1 MFIASLSST
10 IRAIAFSS
18 VCIRV
23 DISESRMTSNVSRT
37 ATMRRLILY
46 HVIIF
51 VNGIYTLFC
60 WYVYASLYQQEIFHF
75 FIDLHIREYYSNTN
89 QKMVQQRQIFTEV
102 QKRIIACTQSY
113 MCVGEICNSVLLL
126 PRTWELDH
134 IIPLSQEG
142 TNSYDNLQIIC
153 PNCHALKTQ
162 KELMAAARIKRDA
175 NIRIQR
181 RASKGRIEH
190 IRIQRRAS
198 KGINAR
204 SRRTN
209 KGKMRSPY
217 FNPNHQK
224 LALLRFNQDL
234 TKHGHIM
241 KDTH

>member
-37 ATMRRLILY
+37 ATMMRKILY

-51 VNGIYTLFC
+51 VNERYTLFC
-60 WYVYASLYQQEIFHF
+60 WNVCARDLSF
-75 FIDLHIREYYSNTN
+75 FIDLHIYEYYSDTS

-181 RASKGRIEH
+181 PSKMTKSVPRIY
-190 IRIQRRAS
+190 
-198 KGINAR
+198 
-204 SRRTN
+204 
-209 KGKMRSPY
+209 KGKHGTMRSPY

-234 TKHGHIM
+234 TKHGHRL
-241 KDTH
+241 KDMT

>member
-1 MFIASLSST
+1 MGYT
-10 IRAIAFSS
+10 R
-18 VCIRV
+18 
-23 DISESRMTSNVSRT
+23 
-37 ATMRRLILY
+37 Y
-46 HVIIF
+46 F
-51 VNGIYTLFC
+51 VGIYTLRNI
-60 WYVYASLYQQEIFHF
+60 SF

-181 RASKGRIEH
+181 PYKMTMSEA
-190 IRIQRRAS
+190 
-198 KGINAR
+198 KGIKAR
-204 SRRTN
+204 SVRTN
-209 KGKMRSPY
+209 KLKRGNMQSPY

-234 TKHGHIM
+234 TKHGQRM
-241 KDTH
+241 KDTTEHYINNPSRRCIDTLHRISVQ